1 MILLNSPL
9 PPRGFRDNIP
19 PLQSRVSMQND
30 AIPFLMF
37 GFFIALV
44 VALIVWGIHYARKR
58 TAEFSQVAQQI
69 GFQFLGD
76 TWRGPSLPPR
86 PNMCLIQRTRGKFSN
101 AMIGSAGG
109 LNVSLFDYTY
119 HVGKNTATYTLAAFS
134 HDLQLPPFELRAENV
149 FDRIGDAFVHSDI
162 DFDSHP
168 EFSRR
173 YLLRSP
179 DEAGARQI
187 FTPSL
192 LTYFEQIPSDKK
204 WHVEASGMALILY
217 RTTGPLRSADIQP
230 FLDETS
236 SIART
241 IFSSGGARRPS

>member
-1 MILLNSPL
+1 
-9 PPRGFRDNIP
+9 
-19 PLQSRVSMQND
+19 MQND
-30 AIPFLMF
+30 PVPFLMF
-37 GFFIALV
+37 GLFIALV
-44 VALIVWGIHYARKR
+44 VALIVWGNRYARKR
-58 TAEFSQVAQQI
+58 TAEFSQVAQQL
-69 GFQFLGD
+69 GFQFLGNR
-76 TWRGPSLPPR
+76 WRGPMLPPQ

-101 AMIGSAGG
+101 VLIGSTGG
-109 LNVSLFDYTY
+109 LDVSLFDYTY
-119 HVGKNTATYTLAAFS
+119 PMGKSTMTYTLAAFS
-134 HDLQLPPFELRAENV
+134 HDLQLSPFELRAENI
-149 FDRIGDAFVHSDI
+149 FDRIGDAFAHNDI

-179 DEAGARQI
+179 DEAGTRQI
-187 FTPSL
+187 FTPTL

-204 WHVEASGMALILY
+204 WHVEASGMTLILY

-241 IFSSGGARRPS
+241 IFSGVGVKRPS

>member
-1 MILLNSPL
+1 M
-9 PPRGFRDNIP
+9 
-19 PLQSRVSMQND
+19 QSD
-30 AIPFLMF
+30 PIPFLMF

-44 VALIVWGIHYARKR
+44 VGLIVWGMRYGKKR
-58 TAEFSQVAQQI
+58 TAQFSQVAQLI

-76 TWRGPSLPPR
+76 TWRGPMLPPQ
-86 PNMCLIQRTRGKFSN
+86 PNMCLIQRTRGRFSN
-101 AMIGSAGG
+101 AMIGSSGG

-134 HDLQLPPFELRAENV
+134 YDVQLPPFELRAENI
-149 FDRIGDAFVHSDI
+149 FDRIGDAFVHNDI
-162 DFDSHP
+162 DFDSNP

-179 DEAGARQI
+179 DETGTRQT

-204 WHVEASGMALILY
+204 WHVEASGMTLILY
-217 RTTGPLRSADIQP
+217 RTTGPLRPGDIQP
-230 FLDETS
+230 FLSQTS

-241 IFSSGGARRPS
+241 IFSSVPVKRSS